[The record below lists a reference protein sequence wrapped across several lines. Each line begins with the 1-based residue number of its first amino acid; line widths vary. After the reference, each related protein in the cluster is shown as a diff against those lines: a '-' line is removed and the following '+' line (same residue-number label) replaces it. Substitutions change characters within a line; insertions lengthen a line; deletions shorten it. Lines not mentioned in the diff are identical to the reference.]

1 MLMRRHLR
9 KLLILAAVAAVAPVS
24 PVQAPAT
31 AEPMRHDAGCPYAR
45 AAAAAAQRE
54 SYCGG
59 AVSEGIPA
67 ITFGRSVTLLTP

>member
-1 MLMRRHLR
+1 MRRHLR

-31 AEPMRHDAGCPYAR
+31 AEPMRHDGACPYAR

-54 SYCGG
+54 AYTGG
-59 AVSEGIPA
+59 GLSEGIPA
-67 ITFGRSVTLLTP
+67 ITLGRSATLLTP